1 MIVLQN
7 SLKIVYESFKIIE
20 ENPLK
25 VLEYPPKF
33 FKNPSR
39 SVFLGFCIS
48 KNSIPFFSSL
58 SRDVRIFSSYNQSLN
73 QSNNNNNKTFG
84 LVGMSQLV
92 STLLETVQT
101 MWTAGASPF
110 QCMSFIEAKL
120 QEIYL
125 QSEALA
131 SFLLAT
137 EFCSLNLL
145 TQALELTDN
154 DIPLLLA
161 VASIHSPQVTKKY
174 GISSR

>member
-1 MIVLQN
+1 ML
-7 SLKIVYESFKIIE
+7 
-20 ENPLK
+20 
-25 VLEYPPKF
+25 
-33 FKNPSR
+33 
-39 SVFLGFCIS
+39 
-48 KNSIPFFSSL
+48 
-58 SRDVRIFSSYNQSLN
+58 SSYSQSFTSPN
-73 QSNNNNNKTFG
+73 GTTQNGNKTFG

-101 MWTAGASPF
+101 MFNAGASSF

-125 QSEALA
+125 QSETLA

-145 TQALELTDN
+145 TTSLELTDN